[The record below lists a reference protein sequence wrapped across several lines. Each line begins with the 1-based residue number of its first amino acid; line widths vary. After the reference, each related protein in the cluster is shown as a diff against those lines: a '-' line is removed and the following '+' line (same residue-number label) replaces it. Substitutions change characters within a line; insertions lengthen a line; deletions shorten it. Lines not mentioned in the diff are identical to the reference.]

1 MNLSANATANAVA
14 NRKPAPPAESDSAI
28 SPFHYELVAAAL
40 RYLEAHREEQPS
52 LEETA
57 AHIGLSPAHFQRLF
71 SRLVGV
77 SPKRYL
83 QHLTMIEARRHL
95 ARRASVLDAAYAS
108 GLSAPSRLHD
118 LFLRWEAMTPGSFAR
133 GGAGVEI
140 AWGFCPSP
148 FGEVL
153 AMATPRGLAGL
164 AFAAEMGREAT
175 FADMAARWP
184 EARLV
189 EDPAAVAP
197 LVEAAFAPPA
207 ARRRPLTLAPLG
219 GPFQIKVWE
228 ALLSIPEGALTTYAA
243 IARAIGHPGAARAV
257 GRAVGQNPIAL
268 LIPCHRVLRR
278 DGGLGGYHWGLGVK
292 RALLAAELARAEAGS
307 GDAAPAAP
315 EPA

>member
-1 MNLSANATANAVA
+1 MIIGHARRTRASRSDAWARTAQTGSARTTPDRA
-14 NRKPAPPAESDSAI
+14 
-28 SPFHYELVAAAL
+28 HYDLVARAL
-40 RYLEAHREEQPS
+40 RYLDAHQEDQPS

-57 AHIGLSPAHFQRLF
+57 AHVGLSPAHFQRLF

-83 QHLTMIEARRHL
+83 QHLTLMRARRYL
-95 ARRASVLDAAYAS
+95 AERASVLDATYAA

-118 LFLRWEAMTPGSFAR
+118 LFLRWEAMTPGTFAR
-133 GGAGVEI
+133 GGAGIEI
-140 AWGFCPSP
+140 AWGFRPSP

-164 AFAAEMGREAT
+164 AFTAEMGREAT

-184 EARLV
+184 EARLR

-197 LVEAAFAPPA
+197 LVEAAFVTPG

-228 ALLSIPEGALTTYAA
+228 ALLAIPEGAVTTYAT
-243 IARAIGHPGAARAV
+243 IARAIGRPGAARAV

-292 RALLAAELARAEAGS
+292 RALLAAELARAATS
-307 GDAAPAAP
+307 GGGGGG
-315 EPA
+315 